1 MSAEPL
7 PPAEDLEIS
16 VSDARARL
24 AELVDEAEA
33 GKVIYL
39 SRHGRRAAALVPA
52 DLPEQVAS
60 DQARAFARRFA
71 DRHGPLLDRL
81 AE

>member
-1 MSAEPL
+1 MSAEPQ
-7 PPAEDLEIS
+7 PPAELEIS
-16 VSDARARL
+16 VSEARSRL
-24 AELVDEAEA
+24 ADLVDEAEA

-52 DLPEQVAS
+52 DMPEQVAS